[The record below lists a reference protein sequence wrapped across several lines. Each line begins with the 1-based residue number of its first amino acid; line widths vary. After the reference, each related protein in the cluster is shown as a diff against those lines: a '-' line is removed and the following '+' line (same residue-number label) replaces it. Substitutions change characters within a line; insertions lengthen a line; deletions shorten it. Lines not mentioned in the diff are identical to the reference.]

1 MIGGVWVFNRLRPVI
16 PDIGALMLIVVVVTM
31 IVAFVIGAA
40 CMRISPR
47 ERFVDV
53 ESPSVEDIAARVDAL
68 EKEACDLITRTDQ
81 FIQNDVGKPGQD
93 DPSLITAA
101 QQKAR
106 AALPGP
112 ITDCPSTAT
121 ALQGL
126 SAEIVSDLENRVTRL
141 ETTLTKFTLP
151 ELQRTYDTS
160 VKCETFVDVTATVDP
175 MSALVARV
183 DALET
188 AVTDQKTKLLK
199 PIDDKTAALQRGE
212 LSDCDRKKGGK
223 TAMATS
229 IKMPAGSVTGV

>member
-1 MIGGVWVFNRLRPVI
+1 
-16 PDIGALMLIVVVVTM
+16 
-31 IVAFVIGAA
+31 
-40 CMRISPR
+40 
-47 ERFVDV
+47 
-53 ESPSVEDIAARVDAL
+53 
-68 EKEACDLITRTDQ
+68 
-81 FIQNDVGKPGQD
+81 
-93 DPSLITAA
+93 
-101 QQKAR
+101 
-106 AALPGP
+106 
-112 ITDCPSTAT
+112 
-121 ALQGL
+121 
-126 SAEIVSDLENRVTRL
+126 L